1 MDSKAQ
7 ASLEY
12 MIMLALSL
20 TVFSA
25 IIYVTSGLITTSSM
39 QVGVDSAQRAV
50 DKMRSAS
57 DFVYVHGHPTRT
69 EINVYIP
76 PNIENLSILDTNN
89 SIRAR
94 VSVGETY
101 TDIYSVTKGKI
112 YGNLA
117 AVEGEGYY
125 VFRVESTSEDAINIT
140 VL

>member
-89 SIRAR
+89 SIRIR
-94 VSVGETY
+94 VSVGESY

-112 YGNLA
+112 YGDLG
-117 AVEGEGYY
+117 AVNNEGYY